1 MFRNPPKKEVWQDK
15 AAEIA
20 GIVLGMQFESYD
32 DGSEDA
38 MVDFI
43 GRTPLG
49 LVALEVTST
58 VDHDLRNLSSD
69 VRPPAGL
76 AGHLQ
81 YEWQLTLPWSAARPS
96 KSDFWPELLAIVER
110 LEEGL
115 ESKSLELFGGAVGT
129 EEEATSPRASSI
141 RRLRV
146 LGFVQGSAIRAELGR
161 TGGIYVG
168 FGGFMPS
175 GDFVPAVAKAIADNH
190 KKLVAT
196 PADERHLFVWVHE
209 TNLAMTMRLLSNVG
223 PDESVGLQG
232 VDQVWVAPWLDNT
245 SADLL
250 RVRTWTLRV
259 GEEWRRPEHYT
270 AS

>member
-20 GIVLGMQFESYD
+20 GIVFGMQFENYD

-58 VDHDLRNLSSD
+58 VDQDSLGLSSD
-69 VRPPAGL
+69 LRPPEGL

-81 YEWQLTLPWSAARPS
+81 YEWQLTFPWGAARPS
-96 KSDFWPELLAIVER
+96 KSDFWSDLLAILEQ

-115 ESKSLELFGGAVGT
+115 DSNSLELFGGAVGT
-129 EEEATSPRASSI
+129 EEEASSPHASPI
-141 RRLRV
+141 RRLRA
-146 LGFVQGSAIRAELGR
+146 LGFKQGSAIRVEIGR
-161 TGGIYVG
+161 AGGICVG
-168 FGGFMPS
+168 FNGFMKS
-175 GDFVPAVAKAIADNH
+175 GDFTPAVAKAIVDNL

-209 TNLAMTMRLLSNVG
+209 TNLAMTNRLLLNVG
-223 PDESVGLQG
+223 PDESVDLQG
-232 VDQVWVAPWLDNT
+232 LDQVWVAPWLENT
-245 SADLL
+245 SADLV
-250 RVRTWTLRV
+250 RVRTWTLRA
-259 GEEWRRPEHYT
+259 GEEWRRP
-270 AS
+270 

>member
-69 VRPPAGL
+69 VR
-76 AGHLQ
+76 
-81 YEWQLTLPWSAARPS
+81 
-96 KSDFWPELLAIVER
+96 
-110 LEEGL
+110 
-115 ESKSLELFGGAVGT
+115 GAVGT
-129 EEEATSPRASSI
+129 EEEATSPRASSL